1 MGQDEDKGK
10 DGKDGNVPA
19 KVPVIETTFPL
30 GDVVITKGVVAK
42 VSLGKVLWMLRRHAK
57 RDWGVVSQEDAAH
70 NNWAVA
76 GEERIMSAYPIRRY
90 MPCKGHGDNCVWIVT
105 EGDRSVTTILLPDE
119 Y

>member
-1 MGQDEDKGK
+1 MK
-10 DGKDGNVPA
+10 VPKA
-19 KVPVIETTFPL
+19 VPVIETTFPL
-30 GDVVITKGVVAK
+30 GNVVITKGVVEK
-42 VSLGKVLWMLRRHAK
+42 VSLGKVLWMLRRHAR

-90 MPCKGHGDNCVWIVT
+90 LPCKGHGDNCVWIVT